1 MGGRIYR
8 TQAARRVLVIVG
20 QKKNTMISRGFI
32 ANRILLDSHEERY
45 WTHLKLYN
53 LAQATLAPSSGR
65 SLPSCK
71 WFLHVSA
78 GAGHK
83 VLLWSD
89 GNPVACRMNSR
100 GQGTI
105 PPLDDGMLYTQVSA
119 ATVPQYFFE
128 AMGMLWFVESMVV
141 DNAAVWLPDQGIA
154 RLQLCHFA
162 HTLCCN

>member
-1 MGGRIYR
+1 
-8 TQAARRVLVIVG
+8 
-20 QKKNTMISRGFI
+20 
-32 ANRILLDSHEERY
+32 
-45 WTHLKLYN
+45 
-53 LAQATLAPSSGR
+53 
-65 SLPSCK
+65 
-71 WFLHVSA
+71 
-78 GAGHK
+78 
-83 VLLWSD
+83 
-89 GNPVACRMNSR
+89 MNSR

-119 ATVPQYFFE
+119 AIVPQYFFE